1 MLREKGSNKGNEQKE
16 RGKKSKTIA
25 VVRKMLKEKDAE
37 VFFLLTY
44 TWKRGMHFRQKKREG
59 GKKKKK
65 GSQSSQFV
73 TK

>member
-1 MLREKGSNKGNEQKE
+1 
-16 RGKKSKTIA
+16 
-25 VVRKMLKEKDAE
+25 MLKEKDAE

-44 TWKRGMHFRQKKREG
+44 TWKRGMHFRQKKRG
-59 GKKKKK
+59 KKKKKK

>member
-1 MLREKGSNKGNEQKE
+1 
-16 RGKKSKTIA
+16 
-25 VVRKMLKEKDAE
+25 MLKEKEAE

-44 TWKRGMHFRQKKREG
+44 TWKRGMHFREKKREG
-59 GKKKKK
+59 EKKKKKK